1 MREDLLVPA
10 TIAGVLLSA
19 ATTQAAPITT
29 GSLVREM
36 IDMRRLADFPSPA
49 YKTVQFSSYD
59 HRSNLPGGPEWFA
72 NSDGF
77 GNEPVPNFEAVIK
90 QPGADGIGEYL
101 ICDVDGPGAIVRVW
115 TAAIEGQVRLFLDGQ
130 DQPVFA
136 GSAHDFF
143 RLTWQHYKVP
153 ELDDKVLD
161 GTFFQRNA
169 GYYPIPFAKR
179 CRLIWIGDV
188 KKIHFYQIQI
198 RRYEAGTQV
207 ETFTPEDLKTYAKEI
222 RRVAQ
227 VLAGPDRAWEYTSKN
242 DELPI
247 NGEVAPGQ
255 KLEVLKLE
263 GPQAVERL
271 TLKLTADDVDRALR
285 QTVMQIICDDYPWG
299 QVQSPVGDFFG
310 AAPGVNPYDSVPFT
324 VRPDGTMI
332 SRYVMP
338 FARSLRIVLENRGRQ
353 PVRVSGSALPMAY
366 TWNDQRSMHFRARW
380 RVDHD
385 LIGSG
390 EAVQDLPYL
399 IANGQG
405 VYVGTAAMLLN
416 PAPVPTPNGNWWGE
430 GDEKIF
436 VDDDVQPSTFG
447 TGSEDYF
454 NYAWSSPD
462 IFVFPY
468 CGQPRNDGPANRG
481 FVTNN
486 RWHIIDDL
494 PFKQRISFY
503 MELYS
508 HETVP
513 NMSYARIG
521 YHYARPGLMDDH
533 VVITGEDVRH
543 LELPPDWQ
551 PAARRGA
558 GNSVFFQAEDLLLKE
573 ADPAVQTVANNLW
586 SGGKMLAW
594 KPEESG
600 AQLALK
606 LPIAQDGKYMIHL
619 CVALTPDSGVA
630 AVEVDGKAAGFG
642 GDSGRLDLQVPHR
655 TLSRVVSSRDLQLKA
670 GEHKLTL
677 RSEGGAGNGQPGMIG
692 IDFVWIQKR

>member
-143 RLTWQHYKVP
+143 RLTWQHYKVA
-153 ELDDKVLD
+153 ELDDKTLD

-179 CRLIWIGDV
+179 CRLVWIGDV
-188 KKIHFYQIQI
+188 KKIHFYQVQI
-198 RRYEAGTQV
+198 RRYEAGAQV
-207 ETFTPEDLKTYAKEI
+207 ETFTPEDLKTYANEI

-255 KLEVLKLE
+255 KLEVLKLD

-390 EAVQDLPYL
+390 DAVQDLPYL

-468 CGQPRNDGPANRG
+468 CAQPRNDGPANRG

-513 NMSYARIG
+513 DMSYARIG

-642 GDSGRLDLQVPHR
+642 GDSGRIDLQVPHR